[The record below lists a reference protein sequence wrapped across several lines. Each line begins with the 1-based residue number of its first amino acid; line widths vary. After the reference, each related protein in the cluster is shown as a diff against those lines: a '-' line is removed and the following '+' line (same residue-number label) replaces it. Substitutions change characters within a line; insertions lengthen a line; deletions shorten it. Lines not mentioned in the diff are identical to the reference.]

1 MLAIDD
7 QFFLSVYDPHN
18 SKAYLLNLQKPDRNT
33 SWNLDLTFTSSF
45 HLIAEINEIY
55 CEFTIDG
62 VDSFL
67 FVICKSFCNLAPLFW
82 SFFITSNFQ
91 FPSKAGQMVKSAIC
105 YSFEEFEISEI
116 FELSENLHK
125 VERTGCM
132 ICMLL
137 SNKDTMI
144 ILDLNLTIL
153 KRINFKNSPEF
164 FSLLDLCFLD
174 VLNYCLPSATT
185 KVLMKVR
192 TKDGIEV
199 CKILNNVNF

>member
-1 MLAIDD
+1 
-7 QFFLSVYDPHN
+7 
-18 SKAYLLNLQKPDRNT
+18 
-33 SWNLDLTFTSSF
+33 
-45 HLIAEINEIY
+45 
-55 CEFTIDG
+55 
-62 VDSFL
+62 
-67 FVICKSFCNLAPLFW
+67 
-82 SFFITSNFQ
+82 
-91 FPSKAGQMVKSAIC
+91 MVKSAIC

-199 CKILNNVNF
+199 CKILNNVISNVTTTIFTCSCCCVICVPKKATIIYAA